1 MDPAPKNAIYKH
13 PDSPNF
19 GQDWLKDAI
28 SFQRV
33 KLTNKG
39 AQKEDKIMLNSLH
52 KYEPWIHIDQ
62 ENQVR
67 YLRIDL

>member
-13 PDSPNF
+13 PDSPNY
-19 GQDWLKDAI
+19 GEHWSKEPI

-39 AQKEDKIMLNSLH
+39 SPTVEKIMLNSLH
-52 KYEPWIHIDQ
+52 KYEPWIHI
-62 ENQVR
+62 EQV
-67 YLRIDL
+67 

>member
-1 MDPAPKNAIYKH
+1 MDPAPKNAVYKH

-19 GQDWLKDAI
+19 ASHWLKNDI

-39 AQKEDKIMLNSLH
+39 STDSTNEKIMLNSLH
-52 KYEPWIHIDQ
+52 SAPEP
-62 ENQVR
+62 
-67 YLRIDL
+67 LF